1 MCTYKQKSLIVQDK
15 IWCVLEKDLIW
26 KIRDTFMREVSS
38 KLILGAEEA
47 FSGYRVGREFQ
58 EKEDYACEPVYTY
71 I

>member
-1 MCTYKQKSLIVQDK
+1 MK
-15 IWCVLEKDLIW
+15 
-26 KIRDTFMREVSS
+26 EVPS

-47 FSGYRVGREFQ
+47 FRGYRVGREFQ